1 MIKIERLKDVSIP
14 VMGVLED
21 SVVDG
26 EGLRF
31 ALFVQGCPHH
41 CKGCHNPQSWDMTNN
56 NLLTLYEIYRKVA
69 DNPLCE
75 GITFSGGEPFLY
87 TRQLRMLAEAIHNLG
102 KTVWAYTGWVLEE
115 LILRKD
121 AVALLDNVDVLVDG
135 EFKIENRDRSLMFRG
150 SSNQRVIDIKETCRK
165 GSIALK
171 YPDEKIS
178 HMAS

>member
-1 MIKIERLKDVSIP
+1 MIKIERLKDVSIT

-41 CKGCHNPQSWDMTNN
+41 CKGCHNP
-56 NLLTLYEIYRKVA
+56 
-69 DNPLCE
+69 LCE

-87 TRQLRMLAEAIHNLG
+87 TCQLRMLAEAIHNLG

-135 EFKIENRDRSLMFRG
+135 EFKIENRDLSLMFRG

-178 HMAS
+178 HIVS